1 MNIETENHQGHSEP
15 GMYPMLS
22 RRIFIV
28 FSVAVSPAFAQDQK
42 VRWPSKTLKIIV
54 PYPAGGTPD
63 SLARQAGEQL
73 TTIFGTPVI
82 VENRPGA
89 SGILGVR
96 AMTSQPSDGHT
107 LVLISSG
114 HVTATALSTNFDL
127 LRETRVVSRL
137 TNSPLLLV
145 VNAASPYTTLNEL
158 LKTAKEKP
166 GTLTYGSA
174 GTGSAPHM
182 AVEYLTEMV
191 PGMKALHI
199 PYKGTLE
206 FANAIMA
213 RDLDFAFGIAGA
225 LLPLIKS
232 GRLRALG
239 TSTSVRVEQLP
250 DLPTIAEAGVK
261 GFSFGTWIGIAAH
274 KNTPD
279 AVVKKLHD
287 ALARS
292 ANSDAFKRLLQQ
304 TATHLD
310 LSDSPT
316 AFAAAIENEVNK
328 ERATVKRLGLSAQ
341 S

>member
-1 MNIETENHQGHSEP
+1 MHS
-15 GMYPMLS
+15 MLS
-22 RRIFIV
+22 RRSFIV
-28 FSVAVSPAFAQDQK
+28 FSAVVPPAFAQDQTG
-42 VRWPSKTLKIIV
+42 RWPSKTLKIIV
-54 PYPAGGTPD
+54 PYPAGGAPD
-63 SLARQAGEQL
+63 SLARQTGEQL
-73 TTIFGTPVI
+73 TAIFGAPVI

-89 SGILGVR
+89 SGILGIR

-114 HVTATALSTNFDL
+114 HVTATALSTSFDL

-145 VNAASPYTTLNEL
+145 VNAASPYATLGDL
-158 LKTAKEKP
+158 LKISKEKP

-182 AVEYLTEMV
+182 AVEYLSEMV

-239 TSTSVRVEQLP
+239 TSTPVRVEQLP

-261 GFSFGTWIGIAAH
+261 GFSFGTWIGIAVH

-287 ALARS
+287 ALARG

-310 LSDSPT
+310 LSESPRD
-316 AFAAAIENEVNK
+316 FATAIENEVDK
-328 ERATVKRLGLSAQ
+328 ERVKVRRLGLSTQ